1 MSTSLTTWM
10 AAIGTLGLL
19 SFAWKDNKFYSI
31 CEHIYVASG
40 AAHALVLGVK
50 NINVNAISPLLEG
63 QLIAI
68 IPLLLGIMFYARFIP
83 GQMKWTRYPIA
94 VTVGIGF
101 GQNIPRL
108 ASSNFVRQ
116 IRSSLGTWT
125 VDSVIILVSIIC
137 VILFFYFSAG
147 KKTAALLRY
156 PSRIGRL
163 VMMMAFGAL
172 FGNTVMGRL
181 SLMIGR
187 LSFLFRDWLGIVG

>member
-1 MSTSLTTWM
+1 MGSITTWM

-50 NINVNAISPLLEG
+50 NIKAN
-63 QLIAI
+63 AI
-68 IPLLLGIMFYARFIP
+68 IPLAEGKLLAIIPIVLGLMFYARFIP
-83 GQMKWTRYPIA
+83 GQMRWTRYPIA
-94 VTVGIGF
+94 ATVGIGF
-101 GQNIPRL
+101 GQSLPRL
-108 ASSNFVRQ
+108 ASTNFVSQ
-116 IRSSLGTWT
+116 IRATFKVWSFN
-125 VDSVIILVSIIC
+125 SVLVIVGIIC
-137 VILFFYFSAG
+137 VILFFYFSASKRG
-147 KKTAALLRY
+147 QRFLQY
-156 PSRIGRL
+156 PSRFGRII
-163 VMMMAFGAL
+163 MMMAFGAL